1 MSGQRKL
8 TKIASTI
15 LGIAWVLGII
25 AAVTFPIMVVVMTS
39 GMLDQADDVTVG
51 FFAGFKFFA
60 EAATDTP
67 LLHGHSQIELA
78 MEDTGG
84 AAWVLLIAEI
94 GALIFLYGLWHLRKV
109 FAMLRAG
116 NPFSFEMVRH
126 IKMVGIVILV
136 WQVARPLFEY
146 VTGSILL
153 ANADLGI
160 AGLEVYPAF
169 ELSVGGIFVGLA
181 VIVLSGVLAEAAD
194 LHEDQSL
201 TV

>member
-1 MSGQRKL
+1 MSEHRKL
-8 TKIASTI
+8 TKLASTI

-116 NPFSFEMVRH
+116 TPFSMEMARH
-126 IKMVGIVILV
+126 IKMVGVTILV

-146 VTGSILL
+146 ASGALL
-153 ANADLGI
+153 LSGVDLSI

-169 ELSVGGIFVGLA
+169 NLSVSGIFVGLA
-181 VIVLSGVLAEAAD
+181 VIILSGVLTEAAD
-194 LHEDQSL
+194 LREDQSL
-201 TV
+201 TI